1 MTKPT
6 RDIYLQDGSQRLS
19 AAVPGGPEDSQVF
32 RLAQLT
38 LLLATAQIER
48 APVSTI
54 DRLGFYDFFSANPFV
69 VTAGDDDRDASDR
82 LALRLA
88 GFSDRQLSYVST
100 GQRFVSR
107 RRRLQHDL
115 ARLVAY
121 GLVRIDSQG
130 YRLTESGGD
139 LAAGLTSIYAE
150 AYREAAG
157 VVLRRLKRL
166 SDRQLTLHAEGWLG
180 RSWLLIDLFDDVAET
195 TPRTA
200 QNRGRSHGRQ

>member
-1 MTKPT
+1 MTESERESFHESRP
-6 RDIYLQDGSQRLS
+6 LS
-19 AAVPGGPEDSQVF
+19 AAVPDGPDDSQVF

-38 LLLATAQIER
+38 LLLETADIEEV
-48 APVSTI
+48 PVRTV

-69 VTAGDDDRDASDR
+69 VTAGEDERDAADR

-88 GFSDRQLSYVST
+88 GFSDRQLSYAST

-130 YRLTESGGD
+130 YGLTASGRE

-166 SDRQLTLHAEGWLG
+166 SDRQLTQNAETWLG

-200 QNRGRSHGRQ
+200 HTRRRHRGHQ